1 VRRGLIAAGAQHDS
15 FKLRS
20 FAARFPPTGNT
31 RGLVLGKL
39 ECFMIAALR
48 KAAFWTRPELGR
60 YTMCY

>member
-1 VRRGLIAAGAQHDS
+1 VRSTALLNCALFAAG
-15 FKLRS
+15 
-20 FAARFPPTGNT
+20 FPPIGNT

-48 KAAFWTRPELGR
+48 KAAFWIRPELGR